1 LAAVSF
7 WVTKAWKFG
16 QVARDAEQDEVDF
29 AREHV
34 AAAHLRPGTRLFF
47 EGFQVSFRLTGEPDK
62 AKAVT
67 FIAQDRAVEIA
78 W

>member
-1 LAAVSF
+1 LNACHVLGRGQF
-7 WVTKAWKFG
+7 LGDEGLEFG

-47 EGFQVSFRLTGEPDK
+47 EGFPSLF
-62 AKAVT
+62 A
-67 FIAQDRAVEIA
+67 
-78 W
+78 